1 MKRLDWTSTNIHSHP
16 CVDMYSSTGSPWYGK
31 HEEHSQS
38 YLPCYHFYS
47 PFTTQALAICVLD
60 NLTQFSPGKSCLEFL
75 LLSQPTVVSVLLS
88 HSRGRQRAEPT
99 LEGLAAS
106 SGRQSRCFFRMQPY
120 LHIWLT
126 SCSPS
131 LFCTAGNG
139 SAPRTRPLPNQARRQ
154 MPHQDSKAV
163 EPTYSSA
170 LPMAH
175 AALSAERKC
184 KVKAKWEFKKTALHM
199 SSGTFMF
206 YCPTF
211 VSLPFC
217 LTE

>member
-1 MKRLDWTSTNIHSHP
+1 M
-16 CVDMYSSTGSPWYGK
+16 
-31 HEEHSQS
+31 
-38 YLPCYHFYS
+38 LPFYS
-47 PFTTQALAICVLD
+47 PFTTQAVAICVLD

-131 LFCTAGNG
+131 LFLQQEMAVPQEPDPFQTRLEDRCLTRTQRQWNPLILLHFPWHMQLYLQKG
-139 SAPRTRPLPNQARRQ
+139 SAR
-154 MPHQDSKAV
+154 
-163 EPTYSSA
+163 
-170 LPMAH
+170 
-175 AALSAERKC
+175 
-184 KVKAKWEFKKTALHM
+184 
-199 SSGTFMF
+199 
-206 YCPTF
+206 
-211 VSLPFC
+211 
-217 LTE
+217 